1 MKKILIYLSMEKYA
15 SPFDLIEAYDSDV
28 DDLVVVPYTGVEIDD
43 VPGLINDTIFPR
55 HPKDLINTAVFIG
68 GHDVVKGDEM
78 MDIAVKQM
86 FEPFK
91 ISIVAD
97 TDGSNTT
104 ATGTVVKI
112 KEAIENK
119 GGSLKGKKA
128 IIFAGTGPV
137 GLRIAALLIK
147 EGAQVAVTSRR
158 MDGATAAVEKV
169 KKVYHADITPY
180 EVRSDEDTV
189 NALKD
194 FNPNIIVTTG
204 PPKICILKKE
214 TWERFDDIEVMADV
228 NAYPPY
234 GVEGV
239 DANDNCKEIEGSGK
253 FGIGALRIGTV
264 KNDVQ
269 KKVVKKLF
277 EKKGQIIELEDIYN
291 AAFE

>member
-1 MKKILIYLSMEKYA
+1 MKKVLIYLSMEKYA

-28 DDLVVVPYTGVEIDD
+28 SDLVVVPYTGVDVDD

-55 HPKDLINTAVFIG
+55 HPKDLVNTAVFIG

-78 MDIAVKQM
+78 MDKAVEQM
-86 FEPFK
+86 FDPFK

-112 KEAIENK
+112 KEAIEKK
-119 GGSLKGKKA
+119 GESLKGKKA

-137 GLRIAALLIK
+137 GLRIGALLVK
-147 EGAQVAVTSRR
+147 EGAEVAVTSRGIDR
-158 MDGATAAVEKV
+158 AMAAIEKV
-169 KKVYHADITPY
+169 KKVYHAELTPY
-180 EVRSDEDTV
+180 EVRSDEATL

-194 FNPNIIVTTG
+194 FQPNIVVTTG
-204 PPKICILKKE
+204 PPKICIVKRE
-214 TWERFDDIEVMADV
+214 IWEQFDSIEVMADV

-239 DANDNCKEIEGSGK
+239 DANDNGVDIEGTGK
-253 FGIGALRIGTV
+253 LGIGALRIGTV

-269 KKVVKKLF
+269 KKIVKKLF
-277 EKKGQIIELEDIYN
+277 EKKGQVIGLEDIYA

>member
-1 MKKILIYLSMEKYA
+1 MKKILIYLSMERYA
-15 SPFDLIEAYDSDV
+15 SPFDLIEAYDAGI
-28 DDLVVVPYTGVEIDD
+28 DDLIVVPYTGVEVSD

-78 MDIAVKQM
+78 MDAAVKQM
-86 FEPFK
+86 FNPFK

-112 KEAIENK
+112 KEAIEKK
-119 GGSLKGKKA
+119 GESLNGKKA

-147 EGAQVAVTSRR
+147 EGASVAVTSRKI
-158 MDGATAAVEKV
+158 DGALAAVEKV
-169 KKVYHADITPY
+169 KKVYNAEIKPY
-180 EVRSDEDTV
+180 EVRSDEDTIK
-189 NALKD
+189 AIKE

-204 PPKICILKKE
+204 PPKVTLVKKE
-214 TWERFDDIEVMADV
+214 IWSQFDFIEVMADV

-234 GVEGV
+234 GIESV
-239 DANDNCKEIEGSGK
+239 DANDNCKEIEGTK
-253 FGIGALRIGTV
+253 KLGIGALRIGTV

-269 KKVVKKLF
+269 KKIVKKLF
-277 EKKGQIIELEDIYN
+277 EKKGQVIGLEDIYR